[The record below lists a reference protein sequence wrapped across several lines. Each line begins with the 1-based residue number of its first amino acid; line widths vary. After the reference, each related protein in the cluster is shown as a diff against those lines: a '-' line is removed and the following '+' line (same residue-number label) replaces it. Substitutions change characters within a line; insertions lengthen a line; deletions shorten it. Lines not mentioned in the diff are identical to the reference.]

1 MIIPVNAENGCYDIV
16 LERGALERVGE
27 IMPLSGKV
35 LIVTDDG
42 VPAEYAYT
50 VAAQYANP
58 YVVTLWQGEKNKN
71 FNAYK
76 YILGKLMEHSF
87 SRRDAVIA
95 VGGGVVGDIA
105 GFAAATYMRGIDFY
119 NIPTTFLAQ
128 VDSSIGGKVAVDMD
142 GVKNIIGAF
151 HQPKKVVIDPNVLKT
166 LDPRQLRAGI
176 AESIKMAATCD
187 AGLFDLLEK
196 STDFKKD
203 CDKII
208 EASLR
213 IKKRVVEEDPT
224 ERGLRRVLNF
234 GHTIGHAVESA
245 KMGEL
250 LHGECVAIGMLPMSN
265 GVARGRLKVVL
276 KKYGLPTKTDACAA
290 DLMPIMLHD
299 KKKTAGGISVVL
311 VNEIGSFEI
320 VTASED
326 ELKTYLSRL

>member
-42 VPAEYAYT
+42 VPAEYANT

-76 YILGKLMEHSF
+76 YILSKLMKYSF
-87 SRRDAVIA
+87 SRSDAVIA

-276 KKYGLPTKTDACAA
+276 KKHGLPTKTDASAA

-299 KKKTAGGISVVL
+299 KKKTAGGISIVL